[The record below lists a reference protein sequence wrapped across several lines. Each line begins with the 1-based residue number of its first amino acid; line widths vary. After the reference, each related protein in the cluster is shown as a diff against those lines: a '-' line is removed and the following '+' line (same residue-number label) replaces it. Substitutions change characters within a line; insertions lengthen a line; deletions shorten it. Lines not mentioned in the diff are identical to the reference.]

1 MFGWRCRDLWRAARR
16 LPASALWRL
25 AQPRAAAHC
34 AVSSNTRATAPHFL
48 PSLLQASVRPVTCR
62 YVGIL
67 RPSACESSAKDRA
80 VQRCPIAAH
89 AARESSLCYF
99 VGCHVRYRSLTSQRP
114 LNLLWSLV
122 MFQAW
127 QRYFTSLPAPCMVR
141 GR

>member
-1 MFGWRCRDLWRAARR
+1 MVER
-16 LPASALWRL
+16 LVWLALPRLMASRPPLACLSAL
-25 AQPRAAAHC
+25 ASGSAPRCC
-34 AVSSNTRATAPHFL
+34 AVSSNTRAKAPHFL

-127 QRYFTSLPAPCMVR
+127 QRYFTSLPAP
-141 GR
+141 